1 MFRVARDP
9 VEPTISQEVYMSEDA
24 KKPKDLS
31 RRDFLKTTGGA
42 AAIAGMAMGGLA
54 AGAKDAAAAPGAMP
68 KKWDETYDVVVIGSG
83 FAGLSAAIEA
93 KNAGANVVVIEKMP
107 VHGGNSI
114 INGGDFCAP
123 ATKLQKAAGV
133 QDSPDL
139 MYKDMLKAGQYL
151 NHPEL
156 ARMVADQARGA
167 LEWCEDYLGA
177 RFTRLNFHGGHSVK
191 RANQTINASG
201 SELVSKMFDK
211 ANALGVKVQTRTK
224 VVRFIANKDGRIVGV
239 ELRKGYKF
247 PDETSGKPAFVK
259 ARRAVVLTSGG
270 FSRDLA
276 LRQIEDPRL
285 TDKFESTN
293 QPGATGEAL
302 LAACIAGA
310 MDVQMDWIQLGPWT
324 SPDEKGFGDVPL
336 FCERLVGYGPMIDP
350 KTGKRFF
357 KETGNRKERAD
368 AIILLEHPV
377 IIMGDS
383 YAVPKQVFPNALKKG
398 LESGAIKKFDTLEDL
413 AKNYNIPV
421 EAFKQEIARWNS
433 FVEKKKDTDF
443 DCMIFPDAKPTVEGP
458 YYAARLWPKVHHTMG
473 GLVIDKNAQVMGF
486 DFKPVKG
493 LYAAGEVTG
502 GVHGAVRLGG
512 VAMADCVVFGR
523 IAGKNAPKEKPW
535 G

>member
-1 MFRVARDP
+1 MKKNDGRKNEETKAK
-9 VEPTISQEVYMSEDA
+9 EQEAEHGNV
-24 KKPKDLS
+24 S
-31 RRDFLKTTGGA
+31 RRVFLKTGIGLGAIATVSGLGLNLTKGGA
-42 AAIAGMAMGGLA
+42 H
-54 AGAKDAAAAPGAMP
+54 AAPHEPLP

-83 FAGLSAAIEA
+83 FAGLAAAIEA
-93 KNAGANVVVIEKMP
+93 KNAGATVTVLEKMP

-123 ATKLQKAAGV
+123 GTKLQKEAGV

-139 MYKDMLKAGQYL
+139 MYADMMKAGQYL
-151 NHPEL
+151 NHPDL
-156 ARMVADQARGA
+156 ARIIANQSKDA
-167 LEWCEDYLGA
+167 LEWCENYVGA

-201 SELVSKMFDK
+201 SELVNKMFSK
-211 ANALGVKVQTRTK
+211 AKELGVNVQTRTK
-224 VVRFIANKDGRIVGV
+224 LVRFIVNNDGRIVGV
-239 ELRKGYKF
+239 EAFKGYRF
-247 PDETSGKPAFVK
+247 PDEKTGKAAYIK
-259 ARRAVVLTSGG
+259 AAKAVVLTSGG

-324 SPDEKGFGDVPL
+324 SPDEKGFGHVPL

-368 AIILLEHPV
+368 AIILLGHPV
-377 IIMGDS
+377 IILGDS
-383 YAVPKQVFPNALKKG
+383 YAVPKQVFPNALQKG
-398 LESGAIKKFDTLEDL
+398 MEIGAIKKFDTLEDL
-413 AKNYNIPV
+413 ARNYTIPV
-421 EAFKQEIARWNS
+421 DAFRQEIARWNS

-443 DCMIFPDAKPTVEGP
+443 ECMIFPDAKPTVTGP
-458 YYAARLWPKVHHTMG
+458 FYAARLWPKVHHTMG
-473 GLVIDKNAQVMGF
+473 GLVIDKSAQVTGF
-486 DFKPVKG
+486 DLKPVKG

-523 IAGKNAPKEKPW
+523 IAGKNAAKEKTW

>member
-1 MFRVARDP
+1 MKKNDGRKNEETKAK
-9 VEPTISQEVYMSEDA
+9 EQEAEHGNV
-24 KKPKDLS
+24 S
-31 RRDFLKTTGGA
+31 RRGFLKTGIGLGAIATVSGLGLNLTKGGA
-42 AAIAGMAMGGLA
+42 H
-54 AGAKDAAAAPGAMP
+54 AAPREPLP

-83 FAGLSAAIEA
+83 FAGLAAAIEA
-93 KNAGANVVVIEKMP
+93 KNAGATVTVLEKMP

-123 ATKLQKAAGV
+123 GTKLQKEAGV

-139 MYKDMLKAGQYL
+139 MYADMMKAGQYL
-151 NHPEL
+151 NHPDL
-156 ARMVADQARGA
+156 ARIIANQSKDA
-167 LEWCEDYLGA
+167 LEWCENYVGA

-201 SELVSKMFDK
+201 SELVNKMFSK
-211 ANALGVKVQTRTK
+211 AKELGVNVQTRTK
-224 VVRFIANKDGRIVGV
+224 LVRFIVNNDGRIVGV
-239 ELRKGYKF
+239 EAFKGYRF
-247 PDETSGKPAFVK
+247 PDEKTGKAAYIK
-259 ARRAVVLTSGG
+259 AAKAVVLTSGG

-324 SPDEKGFGDVPL
+324 SPDEKGFGHVPL

-368 AIILLEHPV
+368 AIILLGHPV
-377 IIMGDS
+377 IILGDS
-383 YAVPKQVFPNALKKG
+383 YAVPKQVFPNALQKG
-398 LESGAIKKFDTLEDL
+398 MEIGAIKKFDTLEDL
-413 AKNYNIPV
+413 ARNYTIPV
-421 EAFKQEIARWNS
+421 DAFRQEIARWNS

-443 DCMIFPDAKPTVEGP
+443 ECMIFPDAKPTVTGP
-458 YYAARLWPKVHHTMG
+458 FYAARLWPKVHHTMG
-473 GLVIDKNAQVMGF
+473 GLVIDKSAQVTGF
-486 DFKPVKG
+486 DLKPVKG

-523 IAGKNAPKEKPW
+523 IAGKNAAKEKAW